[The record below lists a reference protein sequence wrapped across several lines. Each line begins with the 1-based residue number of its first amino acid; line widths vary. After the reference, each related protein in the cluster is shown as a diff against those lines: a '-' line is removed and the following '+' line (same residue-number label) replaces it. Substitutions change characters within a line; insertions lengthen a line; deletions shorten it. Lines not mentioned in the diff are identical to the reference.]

1 MESHKLAFKLFFDPA
16 SAPGPGEFVPVFHSW
31 IQQHSVP
38 DHLLIDVADYSHVP
52 EGPQT
57 VLVSHEAI
65 FAIDYA
71 EGRPGLQYFRKQPI
85 AGAES
90 FAERLRKVFR
100 IELESCARLEE
111 DPRLEGRVR
120 FRRDEI
126 VFRIHDRLLAPNE
139 PGVFA
144 ELRPELHAFASELFD
159 GSPVTLE
166 QRGTAQELF
175 EVRIKSGK
183 NASLS
188 ALLSRSTSG

>member
-16 SAPGPGEFVPVFHSW
+16 SSAPGPGEFVPVFHSW

-71 EGRPGLQYFRKQPI
+71 EARPGLQYFRKQPI
-85 AGAES
+85 VGAES

-100 IELESCARLEE
+100 IELESCAKLEE
-111 DPRLEGRVR
+111 DPRLKGRVR
-120 FRRDEI
+120 FYGPGDVVIGEFGPHEGIVTPRGSQYWFEKVGEGDLEI
-126 VFRIHDRLLAPNE
+126 LQMAAFE
-139 PGVFA
+139 KGVKVERVDHEA
-144 ELRPELHAFASELFD
+144 VKLDINSVKHARAA
-159 GSPVTLE
+159 
-166 QRGTAQELF
+166 R
-175 EVRIKSGK
+175 
-183 NASLS
+183 
-188 ALLSRSTSG
+188 